1 MQTKR
6 RLRSN
11 PMKEKK
17 KLKTKMTIPKSSPA
31 GIRVTRTLVTTK
43 TTEVKTEAKRLQRDA
58 LTENLM

>member
-1 MQTKR
+1 
-6 RLRSN
+6 
-11 PMKEKK
+11 MKEKK